1 LERFFNKG
9 FYYLLTTSVF
19 DSKYKGSDVVER
31 NTAFNTKYV
40 VNALIGKE
48 FNIGKKGNVLT
59 LNFKVTQSGGKYL
72 TPLDFAAS
80 SVQKEAVYNE
90 TNAYSDLQAAYFRT
104 DFKISFRQE
113 HKKYTSEFAVDFQNI
128 TNHENVF
135 RQSYNPETNKIT
147 TEYQQGFF
155 PVPLYRITF

>member
-1 LERFFNKG
+1 M
-9 FYYLLTTSVF
+9 TTSLF
-19 DSKYKGSDVVER
+19 DSKYKGSDNIER

-40 VNALIGKE
+40 INALAGKE
-48 FNIGKKGNVLT
+48 FKVGKNGSVISINI
-59 LNFKVTQSGGKYL
+59 KVTQSGGKYL
-72 TPLDFAAS
+72 TPLDFAKS
-80 SVQKEAVYNE
+80 SVVKEAVYDE
-90 TNAYSDLQAAYFRT
+90 TKAYSDLQAAYFRT
-104 DFKISFRQE
+104 DLKLSFRQE
-113 HKKYTSEFAVDFQNI
+113 HKKYTSEFAIDFQNI